1 MDSIFWK
8 LKSILAAICLFA
20 AAAEMAAGQSARLDA
35 LFERLKNVDAA
46 DALALEAKIRQEWSK
61 SGSPAA
67 DLLLSRAKIAIDA
80 GDQKTAMGYLTAL
93 TDHAPEFAEGWNL
106 SAVTLFNMGK
116 IGPALAALE
125 RALSLEPRHFQALEG
140 LVLIFDDAGLYQ
152 EAYKILRRIE
162 AIHPHAEIISKA
174 RALLEAKTLGQAL

>member
-1 MDSIFWK
+1 MSSVLCK
-8 LKSILAAICLFA
+8 LKSIVAATCFFVA
-20 AAAEMAAGQSARLDA
+20 ATGMAAGQSVRLDP
-35 LFERLKNVDAA
+35 LFDRLKNVDAA

-93 TDHAPEFAEGWNL
+93 TDHTPKFAEGWNL

-152 EAYKILRRIE
+152 EAFEILRRIE

-174 RALLEAKTLGQAL
+174 RSRLEAKTLGQAL